1 MHLSRLVNIFFFFS
15 FFSFYKSAAITDANI
30 DPIKMLMD
38 PMPIPDI
45 WLAAPWY
52 VLS

>member
-1 MHLSRLVNIFFFFS
+1 MHHTSLDRLVDKIFH
-15 FFSFYKSAAITDANI
+15 FYKSAAMTDANI

-45 WLAAPWY
+45 WLAAP
-52 VLS
+52 LKPLN